1 MALFQL
7 TIIETTKKIVEDA
20 LREIQEERN
29 DVELSFSS
37 CSFGKVREHLARM
50 QVGYEIGD
58 KSVLPA
64 TDLVFVPFEWLSDEV
79 KDTQRAK
86 EHLQNQLSQFCVH
99 FGIGQYDLYDVHNK
113 SGILSLDDKKTGIL
127 KVGTDLIL
135 APHGLHSLGLP
146 QQICVAVELKTNEAV
161 LKNGLPS

>member
-50 QVGYEIGD
+50 QVGYEVGD

-64 TDLVFVPFEWLSDEV
+64 TDLVFVPFKWLSDEV

-86 EHLQNQLSQFCVH
+86 EHLQNQLSQFGVH
-99 FGIGQYDLYDVHNK
+99 FGIGQYDLYDVHNN
-113 SGILSLDDKKTGIL
+113 SGILSLDDRWHRNSEMWHRL
-127 KVGTDLIL
+127 NSCSSRLASLRSSSADLCCSG
-135 APHGLHSLGLP
+135 A
-146 QQICVAVELKTNEAV
+146 QNE
-161 LKNGLPS
+161 